1 MNKSLQIRI
10 RGEVQGVGFRQWT
23 VQQARLLDIRG
34 YVRNLPEGSVE
45 VLAIGDPQ
53 VLNQFCEI
61 LRQGPMLAQVDTLDI
76 KEVQEPPYIDAFRIQ
91 YG

>member
-61 LRQGPMLAQVDTLDI
+61 LRQGPMLAQVDTLDT
-76 KEVQEPPYIDAFRIQ
+76 KEVQEPPYIDAFRIL

>member
-1 MNKSLQIRI
+1 MSKSLQIRI
-10 RGEVQGVGFRQWT
+10 KGEVQGVGFRYWA
-23 VQQARLLDIRG
+23 VQQARLLGIRG

-53 VLNQFCEI
+53 ALNQFCEV
-61 LRQGPMLAQVDTLDI
+61 LKQGPILAQVDTLDT
-76 KEVQEPPYIDAFRIQ
+76 KEVQEPADFGTFRIL

>member
-1 MNKSLQIRI
+1 MSKSLEIRI
-10 RGEVQGVGFRQWT
+10 KGEVQGVGFRQWA
-23 VQQARLLDIRG
+23 VQQARLMGIRG

-53 VLNQFCEI
+53 VLNQFCGM
-61 LRQGPMLAQVDTLDI
+61 LRQGPMSAQVDTLDA
-76 KEVQEPPYIDAFRIQ
+76 KEVQEPPNYDTFRIR